1 MLFSAAL
8 RQIHT
13 DADEHSY
20 RDVIVHWLDGARDRN
35 GGRKKRAS
43 ADTEPII
50 AVCKSDEL
58 RL

>member
-13 DADEHSY
+13 DASDHSY

-35 GGRKKRAS
+35 GGRKKR
-43 ADTEPII
+43 T
-50 AVCKSDEL
+50 SDVTDPSSSL
-58 RL
+58 QKQ